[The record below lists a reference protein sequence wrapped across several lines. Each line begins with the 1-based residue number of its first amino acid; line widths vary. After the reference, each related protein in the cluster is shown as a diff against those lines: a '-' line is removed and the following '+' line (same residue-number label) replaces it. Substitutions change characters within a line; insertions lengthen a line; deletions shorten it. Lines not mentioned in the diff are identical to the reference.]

1 MNAAANADGRL
12 TLRQHVTWRWRTL
25 PPLGATCMVFVGT
38 SLGIQNGLFCVH
50 IALADRFA

>member
-25 PPLGATCMVFVGT
+25 PPIGATCMVFVGT